1 MPTSRKKEVAN
12 PLSGET
18 FPIILEQG
26 RPKAFIVDIQKYR
39 EFELLVDN
47 LINLREEEEDAMLID
62 SGILEKLVAR
72 AREESRVAMLHSRWE
87 DEINAL

>member
-47 LINLREEEEDAMLID
+47 LINLREEDEDAILTD
-62 SGILEKLVAR
+62 SGMLAKLVAK
-72 AREESRVAMLHSRWE
+72 ARQESRATELCPRWE
-87 DEINAL
+87 DEIDAL